1 MLVKLKNII
10 LVVLIGSF
18 LCGFSLWSILKPAD
32 TESISERRPLAAF
45 PAVSWDFVLSGTFAQ
60 DIESYILDQF
70 PLRDQ
75 FRTMKS
81 WTALYLLG
89 QKDMNNLYIKD
100 GYVSSLEYPLNTKS
114 LEHAAKR
121 FQFVYAHYLTD
132 QDIKVYLSVIPDKNY
147 FMAQSNGYPAMDYEK
162 GISYMKDHMKF
173 AKYIDIVPLLELSDY
188 YRTDAHWRQEKI
200 TDVAQYLAAR
210 MGVSLSAE
218 YTENR
223 VDAPFYGV
231 YWGQS
236 ALPLPPDDLYYL
248 DNAILEDC
256 TVYDYET
263 DAYIP
268 IYDLE
273 KVNGNDPY
281 ELFLSG
287 SKSLLTIENPNAITD
302 KELLVFRDSFGS
314 SIAPMLAEGYAKVTL
329 VDIRYL
335 SPKLLDQFIEFSNQ
349 DVLFLYSVS
358 VLNNSLTIK

>member
-18 LCGFSLWSILKPAD
+18 LCGFSLWGILKPAD

-45 PAVSWDFVLSGTFAQ
+45 PTVSWDSVLSGTFAKE
-60 DIESYILDQF
+60 IESYTLDQF

-75 FRTMKS
+75 FRTIKS
-81 WTALYLLG
+81 LAALYFLG
-89 QKDMNNLYIKD
+89 QKDMNDLYIKN

-114 LEHAAKR
+114 LEHAEER
-121 FQFVYAHYLTD
+121 FQFVYDQYLTD
-132 QDIKVYLSVIPDKNY
+132 RDINVYLSVIPDKNY

-162 GISYMKDHMKF
+162 CISYLKDHMKF

-188 YRTDAHWRQEKI
+188 YRTDVHWRQEKI
-200 TDVAQYLAAR
+200 TDVAQYLAAQ
-210 MGVSLSAE
+210 MDVSLSSQ

-223 VDAPFYGV
+223 VEVPFYGV
-231 YWGQS
+231 YWGQL

-248 DNAILEDC
+248 NNAILEDC
-256 TVYDYET
+256 TVYDFET
-263 DAYIP
+263 DAYTP

-273 KVNGNDPY
+273 KGNGNDPY

-302 KELLVFRDSFGS
+302 KELLIFRDSFGS
-314 SIAPMLAEGYAKVTL
+314 SIAPMFAEGYAKITL

-358 VLNNSLTIK
+358 VLNNSITIK